1 MSLAEGPGF
10 LGDFQALSREWP
22 PFMLHD
28 AHGEQHSDLL
38 ERFGDDSYV
47 IVGDDGRVVGRV
59 QSVPVPWRLG
69 DPLPDR
75 GWDAAIESAVTAAV
89 LGTDTPNVCA
99 LEIMLRPDVRGRG
112 LSDWAIVA
120 LRERAAARGAE
131 ALFAPV
137 RPSRKGDD
145 PAMAMAEY
153 AALTREDGLPVD
165 PWLRAHVRV
174 GGEVVGVCGRSMTIT
189 GSLDEWRAW
198 TGIDLSAH
206 RGGAVAVAGGLT
218 PVMVHAT
225 EPVAAYVEPNV
236 WVVHRTRR

>member
-1 MSLAEGPGF
+1 MSLAEDGGAIDAF
-10 LGDFQALSREWP
+10 RAFSREWP
-22 PFMLHD
+22 AFMLHD
-28 AHGEQHSDLL
+28 PYGDQHFDLL

-47 IVGDDGRVVGRV
+47 IVDDGGEVVGRA

-89 LGTDTPNVCA
+89 LGSATPTVCA
-99 LEIMLRPDVRGRG
+99 LEILLRPDVRGRG
-112 LSDWAIVA
+112 LSDRAIVA

-137 RPSRKGDD
+137 RPSRKGGE
-145 PAMAMAEY
+145 PALAMAEY
-153 AALTREDGLPVD
+153 AALTRDDGLPVD

-198 TGIDLSAH
+198 TGLDLAAH
-206 RGGAVAVAGGLT
+206 RGGAVAVEGGLT
-218 PVMVHAT
+218 SVMVHPT

-236 WVVHRTRR
+236 WVVHRT